1 MLAIAK
7 LNYINF
13 SFNET
18 LSVSFPGLSTI
29 IANNVTSG
37 LTLLSKIS
45 SRVLGL
51 LLTSS
56 LCYCL

>member
-18 LSVSFPGLSTI
+18 FSVSFPGLSTF

-45 SRVLGL
+45 SRVLVW

>member
-1 MLAIAK
+1 MFAIAII
-7 LNYINF
+7 NYIKF

-18 LSVSFPGLSTI
+18 FSFSFPGLGTI

-45 SRVLGL
+45 SRVLVL

>member
-18 LSVSFPGLSTI
+18 FSDSFPGLRTI

-45 SRVLGL
+45 SRVLVL

>member
-1 MLAIAK
+1 MLAIAM

-18 LSVSFPGLSTI
+18 FSVSFPGLSPI

-45 SRVLGL
+45 SRVLVL

-56 LCYCL
+56 LSYCL

>member
-1 MLAIAK
+1 MLAIAMLK
-7 LNYINF
+7 YINF

-18 LSVSFPGLSTI
+18 FSFSFPGLGTFV
-29 IANNVTSG
+29 ANNVTSG

-45 SRVLGL
+45 SRVLVL